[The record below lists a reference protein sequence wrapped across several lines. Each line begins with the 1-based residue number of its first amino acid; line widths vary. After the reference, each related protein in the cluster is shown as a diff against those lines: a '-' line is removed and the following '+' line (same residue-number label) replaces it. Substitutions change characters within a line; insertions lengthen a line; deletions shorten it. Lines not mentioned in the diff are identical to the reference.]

1 MTTDAR
7 LSVGLPNHP
16 KTKKLIRR
24 LGAEAAWYLVRLIL
38 WTASTHSDGDLS
50 GMSDEDIELAID
62 WPNESSAFV
71 AALLEVG
78 FLDGTQ
84 NNLRFHGWDEHN
96 PWAAGSKQRSE
107 KSKWAALCKSIGR
120 VEAARAMP
128 EYAARHLLAV
138 PKSTSAMPHADS
150 GTSRAESGMP
160 KWGIGMPNNGS
171 GTAPS
176 PKPLPFPIPIRAALP
191 AEQEEELYR
200 VEHEF
205 RLDRITSQ
213 ERNTRVAAIHQ
224 AAGFQDSKVASA

>member
-7 LSVGLPNHP
+7 LAVELPRHP
-16 KTKKLIRR
+16 KTKKLIRK
-24 LGAEAAWYLVRLIL
+24 LGPEGAWYLVCLFL
-38 WTASTHSDGDLS
+38 WTASNRPDGDLI
-50 GMSDEDIELAID
+50 GMTHDDIELAID
-62 WPNESSAFV
+62 WPGQPGTLVNS
-71 AALLEVG
+71 LLEVG
-78 FLDGTQ
+78 FLEGTTKD
-84 NNLRFHGWDEHN
+84 LRVHGWAEHN

-107 KSKWAALCKSIGR
+107 KSKWAALCKSIGKL
-120 VEAARAMP
+120 EAARTMP

-138 PKSTSAMPHADS
+138 PESASGMPQAES
-150 GTSRAESGMP
+150 GTPRAGSGMP
-160 KWGIGMPNNGS
+160 KCGIGMPNNGS

-205 RLDRITSQ
+205 RLDRITTQ

-224 AAGFQDSKVASA
+224 AAGLQDSKAASA